1 MTPHDAP
8 THEAP
13 TLPHLQEL
21 VAHLSQD
28 AGHPNISR
36 RRALSEPPVRSQSK
50 AIFERLGVN
59 EHVIAI
65 AIGSG
70 PGLIS

>member
-13 TLPHLQEL
+13 PLQHLQEL

-28 AGHPNISR
+28 AAHPDISPR
-36 RRALSEPPVRSQSK
+36 RGSSEATVRWRSR
-50 AIFERLGVN
+50 AIFERLGVV
-59 EHVIAI
+59 ERPRGARPALVD
-65 AIGSG
+65 
-70 PGLIS
+70 